1 MLVSGHGESSGGT
14 ARFSEVRGAAVVG
27 GSAVAPGSAS
37 SRSGPAGG
45 CTPAV
50 SQPLGRATEERG
62 ATGAEAGRT
71 RRTKTAVTPGRL
83 TAPRARTEGRS
94 GGPRP

>member
-1 MLVSGHGESSGGT
+1 MLLSGHGESSGGT

-50 SQPLGRATEERG
+50 SQPLGRATEERR

-71 RRTKTAVTPGRL
+71 RRTQSALTPGRL
-83 TAPRARTEGRS
+83 TAHRARSETRTA
-94 GGPRP
+94 GPRV